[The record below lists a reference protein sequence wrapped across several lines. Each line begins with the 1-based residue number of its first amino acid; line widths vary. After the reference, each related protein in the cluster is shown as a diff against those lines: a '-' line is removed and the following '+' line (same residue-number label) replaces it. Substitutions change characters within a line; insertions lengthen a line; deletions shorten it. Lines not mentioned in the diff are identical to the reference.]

1 MSGMDIMG
9 DPLEELLDRHLADGR
24 TVGLAVAA
32 FDADGVVLT
41 AYRGWVDRS
50 ARRPVTAGTV
60 FQIGSITK
68 VATAVL
74 AVQQCEAGRLDPHVP
89 VRRYLP
95 WLPAEPYERITC
107 HQPLSHTS
115 GLASGSDASPSSPYQ
130 AISAAFPPAATDGE
144 FYYGLLR
151 QRQLRSGL
159 INTRG
164 TRSADRDRRFGA
176 THRARR
182 GSGTGRRSRSLKVW
196 AHHAVRTRG
205 CMVASHFW

>member
-1 MSGMDIMG
+1 TQGVPAATMSGMDSVG
-9 DPLEELLDRHLADGR
+9 DLLEELLDRHLADGR

-32 FDADGVVLT
+32 FDADGAVLT
-41 AYRGWVDRS
+41 AYRGWADRS
-50 ARRPVTAGTV
+50 ARKPVTAGTV

-107 HQPLSHTS
+107 HQLLSHTS

-130 AISAAFPPAATDGE
+130 AISAAFPPAAADGE
-144 FYYGLLR
+144 FYYGNANFQVL
-151 QRQLRSGL
+151 GL
-159 INTRG
+159 VVEAVAGPGSSFRCHSP
-164 TRSADRDRRFGA
+164 RSASLGHGALSQDR
-176 THRARR
+176 
-182 GSGTGRRSRSLKVW
+182 
-196 AHHAVRTRG
+196 
-205 CMVASHFW
+205 